1 MRTILIVD
9 DENSLR
15 MLVAATLEGKRFSIL
30 QAKNGLEAI
39 RVGHIEK
46 PDLILLD
53 LMMPGF
59 SGMEALKIFKKS
71 EITKNIPV
79 IILTAKGQP
88 EDRKRAFDLGAD
100 CFLVKPFSPLEFL
113 NLVDR
118 ILKGEYNRLSQE
130 GF

>member
-1 MRTILIVD
+1 MLIVD

-15 MLVAATLEGKRFSIL
+15 MLVAATLEEKCFSIL
-30 QAKNGLEAI
+30 QARNGLEAI

-46 PDLILLD
+46 PDMIVLD

-59 SGMEALKIFKKS
+59 SGMEALKIFKNS
-71 EITKNIPV
+71 EITKNIPI

-88 EDRKRAFDLGAD
+88 EDRKRAFELGAD

-118 ILKGEYNRLSQE
+118 IMNGEYNRLSPG